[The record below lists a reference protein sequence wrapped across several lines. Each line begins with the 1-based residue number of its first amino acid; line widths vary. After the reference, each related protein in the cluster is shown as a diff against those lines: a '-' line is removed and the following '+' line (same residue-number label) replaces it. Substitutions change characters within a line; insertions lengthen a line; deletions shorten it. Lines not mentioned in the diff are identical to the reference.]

1 MKKVYLAQPVLNSS
15 IPHLVLFL
23 MFIYPLVTHQILVV
37 KQQFRLKS
45 PVEQQH
51 DRFHTSNVR
60 HSLMIFREVVHHLI
74 VHHI

>member
-1 MKKVYLAQPVLNSS
+1 MKKVCLAQQVLNSS

-23 MFIYPLVTHQILVV
+23 IFIYPLVTHQILVG
-37 KQQFRLKS
+37 KQQFRSKL
-45 PVEQQH
+45 PVEQQQ

-60 HSLMIFREVVHHLI
+60 HSRMIFREAVHHLI

>member
-45 PVEQQH
+45 PVEQHQ

-60 HSLMIFREVVHHLI
+60 HSPMIFREAVHHLI